1 MNAPAKIA
9 PARDRYIPIIRHHLP
24 TCEGRELE
32 LRCSILMFRDTS
44 ASSMRRCSDEAHGI
58 LAEIQR
64 LATLYAYASMPI
76 EELAELRYRL
86 GMLTASASGLEM
98 FAYRLQNPGGANA
111 GG

>member
-1 MNAPAKIA
+1 MNAPAKVA
-9 PARDRYIPIIRHHLP
+9 PSRDRYIPIVKQHLP
-24 TCEGRELE
+24 TCEGKALE
-32 LRCSILMFRDTS
+32 LRCSLLMTRDNAT
-44 ASSMRRCSDEAHGI
+44 SSMRRCSDEAHGI

-64 LATLYAYASMPI
+64 LATLYAFTSMPI

-86 GMLTASASGLEM
+86 GMLVACASGLEM